1 MALPPKK
8 PKKQKDDG
16 RWRSQSHRSFVT
28 REFACC
34 MCGSTTNVV
43 FAHYRLGSGAGMSR
57 KPDDWRGVP
66 LCDGP
71 FSSASG
77 GLGCHDRQHLIG
89 EPAFWDEYER
99 LHGQTAMQLVDAL
112 CAASPKAAE
121 IRALR
126 REREAA

>member
-1 MALPPKK
+1 MALPKRK
-8 PKKQKDDG
+8 PKQQRIDG
-16 RWRSQSHRSFVT
+16 RWRSQTHRTFVT

-43 FAHYRLGSGAGMSR
+43 FAHYRLGSGAGLSV

-71 FSSASG
+71 WSNIDG
-77 GLGCHDRQHLIG
+77 EMGCHDRQHVIG
-89 EPAFWDEYER
+89 EPAFWTEYEKR
-99 LHGQTAMQLVDAL
+99 HGQTVWDLIDSL
-112 CAASPKAAE
+112 CAESPKAAE
-121 IRALR
+121 IRAVR